1 MPCTN
6 SFGVIAERN
15 ENLNVGKV
23 KNAMACSQKCL
34 EHKKCEIYSWISPE
48 WKKAKAHEEC
58 WLMWDL
64 TSDFI
69 TNKNIGVI
77 GNTRNCTIKKWP

>member
-34 EHKKCEIYSWISPE
+34 GGVPIEIETNFFLNYENSWG
-48 WKKAKAHEEC
+48 K
-58 WLMWDL
+58 
-64 TSDFI
+64 
-69 TNKNIGVI
+69 
-77 GNTRNCTIKKWP
+77 